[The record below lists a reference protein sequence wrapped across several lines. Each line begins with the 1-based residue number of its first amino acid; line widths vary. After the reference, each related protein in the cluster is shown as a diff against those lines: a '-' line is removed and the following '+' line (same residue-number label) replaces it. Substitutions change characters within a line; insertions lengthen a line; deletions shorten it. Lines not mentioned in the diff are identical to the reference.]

1 VTSAAPGALSVP
13 DSIPQRVKFP
23 ILIGACLLLLLQALT
38 MFSTRWVEDES
49 WYAVTAHTLLTR
61 GELRIPIFH
70 EDAPNAKVD
79 MRPPLT
85 MIIMAGFFK
94 VLGTNIYSA
103 RLPFLLSGLACI
115 FLTYLLGCELG
126 RPWVG
131 LLGAVALATDNLM
144 FVASW
149 TARPESM
156 AAAFALLGV
165 LVYLQS
171 RRKNSVKLALLS
183 GLLVG
188 LGTLVHTNAFAA
200 AISAGVFALIEF
212 RWTLVW
218 KPRPW
223 AFAAGLLLPLAIFVA
238 WGMSDAVHRSEF
250 ISLYQGGEGHTLSE
264 IPHLEWVRYRDFLGM
279 GSTRVNLPVN
289 VPTRLHIVL
298 ALFLS
303 ALALYRYDRE
313 LLKDILCLILPAM
326 VWWAYER
333 NITPRYIATGS
344 PYLALLLAG
353 AVVSLW
359 KFKPKWHMAVAACAT
374 LLLLSQ
380 VAGNAL
386 LLYLYRQADYAV
398 VTRQLRAIIPAD
410 AHVYGALTFW
420 MALYDMPYYS
430 WNRTPVKYA
439 VDRGVNYLILNDRVL
454 VHGSGQGTDDWVERR
469 TEAADFVRD
478 HATLIGHAPNP
489 FYGDL
494 EIYSAVRYRSGRLFA
509 STMGAGTG
517 RHRFSLSFKPG
528 SHGCE

>member
-1 VTSAAPGALSVP
+1 MIARTTLNAPQSWRFLAQHSTAFLAAAL
-13 DSIPQRVKFP
+13 
-23 ILIGACLLLLLQALT
+23 ILFLLQVVPL
-38 MFSTRWVEDES
+38 FSSRWVEDES
-49 WYAVTAHTLLTR
+49 WYAVTAHTLMTR
-61 GELRIPIFH
+61 GELRVPIFH
-70 EDAPNAKVD
+70 EDAPNARVD
-79 MRPPLT
+79 ARPPLT
-85 MIIMAGFFK
+85 AIIMAGFFK
-94 VLGTNIYSA
+94 VLGTNLYSA

-165 LVYLQS
+165 LVYLRS
-171 RRKNSVKLALLS
+171 RREKSVKLAFFS
-183 GLLVG
+183 GLIVG
-188 LGTLVHTNAFAA
+188 LGTLVHVNAFAA
-200 AISAGVFALIEF
+200 ALSAGVFALMEF
-212 RWTLVW
+212 RWSVVRQ
-218 KPRPW
+218 PRPW
-223 AFAAGLLLPLAIFVA
+223 AFVAGLLLPLALFVA
-238 WGMSDAVHRSEF
+238 WGMSDAVHRTEF
-250 ISLYQGGEGHTLSE
+250 ISLYRGGEGYTLRE
-264 IPHLEWVRYRDFLGM
+264 IPHLEFVRYRDFLGM
-279 GSTRVNLPVN
+279 GSIRVNLPVH

-298 ALFLS
+298 ALLLS
-303 ALALYRYDRE
+303 AFALYRYDRD
-313 LLKDILCLILPAM
+313 LLKSILCLILPAM

-359 KFKPKWHMAVAACAT
+359 NFKPRWHRAVAACAT

-386 LLYLYRQADYAV
+386 LLYLYRQADYVA
-398 VTRQLRAIIPAD
+398 VTRQLRTIIPAD

-420 MALYDMPYYS
+420 MALNDMPFYS
-430 WNRTPVKYA
+430 WNRTPVTYA

-469 TEAADFVRD
+469 TEAANFVRD
-478 HATLIGHAPNP
+478 HATLVGHVPNS

-494 EIYSAVRYRSGRLFA
+494 QIYRVNAPVAAGRN
-509 STMGAGTG
+509 
-517 RHRFSLSFKPG
+517 P
-528 SHGCE
+528 